1 MKRRMIILTEGHLD
15 VFEAKTATSVI
26 RYRSEEVVA
35 ILDSAC
41 AGKKLE
47 EFIGIGKGIPIVGS
61 VNEALEFNPTAM
73 LIGIAPPGGTLPEEW
88 RSYIVDAI
96 NNGLD
101 IISGLH
107 TYIGDDPEFARLAH
121 IRRVAISDI
130 RKPPEDLPVGT
141 GKAKEVFATKILT
154 VGTDCNIGKMVTSI
168 EITRLAKEQGINAC
182 FVATGQ
188 TGIVIEGSGIAVD
201 RVIADFIAGA
211 AEQLVLERAHYDLL
225 LIEGQGSLNHPA
237 YSGVTL
243 GLLHGSVP
251 DGLILCHQPGRT
263 AIRRYHFPIPPLS
276 EIIDMHES
284 ISKPVHPCKVLGIS
298 LNCHGLSNDEAR
310 RAVDEIEA
318 ETNLPT
324 TDPIMFGSD
333 KLLKA
338 IQELRVKESGVKSQR
353 LKTQG
358 SRPISYGP
366 HH

>member
-1 MKRRMIILTEGHLD
+1 MNMRRMIILTEGHLG
-15 VFEAKTATSVI
+15 VFDSKTATSVI

-35 ILDSAC
+35 VLDSTC

-47 EFIGIGKGIPIVGS
+47 EFIGVGKGIPIVGS
-61 VNEALEFNPTAM
+61 VNEALKFKPTVL
-73 LIGIAPPGGTLPEEW
+73 LIGIAPPGGALPLEW
-88 RSYIVDAI
+88 RRYILDAI
-96 NNGLD
+96 SHGLD

-107 TYIGDDPEFARLAH
+107 TYLGEDPEFARLASEKK
-121 IRRVAISDI
+121 VTISDV
-130 RKPPEDLPVGT
+130 RKPPEDLPIGT
-141 GKAKEVFATKILT
+141 GKAKDVFATKILT

-168 EITRLAKEQGINAC
+168 EITCLAKEQGINAC

-188 TGIVIEGSGIAVD
+188 TGIMIEGSGIAVD

-251 DGLILCHQPGRT
+251 DGLILCHQPGRN
-263 AIRRYHFPIPPLS
+263 AIRRYNFPIPPLL
-276 EIIDMHES
+276 EMINMYEN

-298 LNCHGLSNDEAR
+298 LNCYGISNREAR
-310 RAVDEIEA
+310 KAVDETEE

-324 TDPIMFGSD
+324 TDPIMFGSA
-333 KLLKA
+333 KLL
-338 IQELRVKESGVKSQR
+338 E
-353 LKTQG
+353 
-358 SRPISYGP
+358 PISSLVARRSG
-366 HH
+366 HGLRATGHERRVT